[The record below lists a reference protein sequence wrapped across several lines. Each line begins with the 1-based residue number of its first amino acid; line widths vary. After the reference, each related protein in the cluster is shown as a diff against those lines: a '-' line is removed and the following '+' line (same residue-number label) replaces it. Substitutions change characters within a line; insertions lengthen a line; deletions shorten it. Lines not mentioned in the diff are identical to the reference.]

1 MRPAVGAVVGHEG
14 EMGGRAMRRLC
25 VLTVLALTVSPAVFA
40 QSYRHGRVR
49 HVEEGVS
56 IQRATETGAEEATA
70 NLPFLPGDR
79 VWTDQS
85 GRAEFQFAGGS
96 LLRLDSASKLDYV
109 AHDDGRD
116 ERIVLRLWSGA
127 LFLHLRDRRDGPFEV
142 ETPGGVVTTGNRG
155 VIRLDVQSGE
165 TRVSVYEGEASLDGA
180 QPVRL
185 RAGERV
191 YARRGEIEEGPTQF
205 DRTEGDE
212 FAAWDDSRQE
222 QTAYA
227 ANRQEA
233 LPDDV
238 APYADELDRHG
249 AWYYE
254 TEVGHVW
261 RPYVA
266 AGWQPYSDGRWIW
279 TVFGW
284 TWVPYE
290 SWGWAVSHYGRWGFT
305 PALGWYWIPGATWA
319 PAWVSWAAGGDYVGW
334 CPLGY
339 RDRPVLVYDR
349 LGRGTRGH
357 AVPRVGTSVAEAPWI
372 YLRRGDV
379 GARDLARRRVRLDG
393 NSVQQVRVLESAQAR
408 LTRDLVVTEAPPA
421 AVARAVPRNTS
432 SRPQMSD
439 TVPEMRGDPMTTIP
453 VVRRRGRPI
462 DGRQDPA
469 LPTESGSVV
478 GAPSGAI
485 QRFGGVSGRTDTA
498 ASTPLTPVPAPRAP
512 HPTDVRSGQRR
523 AEDGAEAGAVS
534 RRGRSADVEAR
545 TPDRPV
551 REREAVVRER
561 GDAPSADREVLRP
574 MFGGLGRQRSEGR
587 DGAQPRDGGGQADD
601 GGWARRRGD
610 SSGERRGG
618 GEAQGRR
625 GGDSGEVRRGG
636 VEARPAGSAV
646 REREAAPRRSDPP
659 PRHEPQAQAQ
669 PRREAPP
676 PPPAA
681 AARRERKGSDQ

>member
-1 MRPAVGAVVGHEG
+1 
-14 EMGGRAMRRLC
+14 MRRLW

-56 IQRATETGAEEATA
+56 IQRATETGSEEATV

-79 VWTDQS
+79 VWTDGG

-142 ETPGGVVTTGNRG
+142 ETPGGVITTGNRG
-155 VIRLDVQSGE
+155 VVRLDVQSGE

-180 QPVRL
+180 QPVRI
-185 RAGERV
+185 RAGERL
-191 YARRGEIEEGPTQF
+191 YARRGEVEEGPTQF

-212 FAAWDDSRQE
+212 FAEWNDARQE

-238 APYADELDRHG
+238 APYADELDRYG

-266 AGWQPYSDGRWIW
+266 AGWQPYSNGRWTW
-279 TVFGW
+279 SVFGW

-290 SWGWAVSHYGRWGFT
+290 SWGWAVSHYGRWGFA
-305 PALGWYWIPGATWA
+305 PALGWYWIPGATWS

-349 LGRGTRGH
+349 IGRGTRGH
-357 AVPRVGTSVAEAPWI
+357 AVARGGTSVAETPWT
-372 YLRRGDV
+372 YVRRGDV
-379 GARDLARRRVRLDG
+379 FARDLSRRRIQLDG

-421 AVARAVPRNTS
+421 AVARAVPRGAS

-453 VVRRRGRPI
+453 VARRRGRPV
-462 DGRQDPA
+462 DGRDDPA
-469 LPTESGSVV
+469 LPAESGSVV

-485 QRFGGVSGRTDTA
+485 QRFGSTSGATGRGDAA
-498 ASTPLTPVPAPRAP
+498 ASTPLVPVPAARAA

-523 AEDGAEAGAVS
+523 AEDPAETGAIA
-534 RRGRSADVEAR
+534 RRGRSAEVEAR

-551 REREAVVRER
+551 REREGVVRER
-561 GDAPSADREVLRP
+561 EGASEAEREVLRP
-574 MFGGLGRQRSEGR
+574 MFRGLGRQRTEGR
-587 DGAQPRDGGGQADD
+587 EAAPPRDGGGQAEE

-610 SSGERRGG
+610 AAERHGG
-618 GEAQGRR
+618 SEAEGRH
-625 GGDSGEVRRGG
+625 GGDSGQGRARGG
-636 VEARPAGSAV
+636 VEARPAGSA
-646 REREAAPRRSDPP
+646 REREAAPRQSTPP
-659 PRHEPQAQAQ
+659 PRPEPQAQAQ
-669 PRREAPP
+669 PRHEAA

-681 AARRERKGSDQ
+681 AARRRKDQ

>member
-1 MRPAVGAVVGHEG
+1 
-14 EMGGRAMRRLC
+14 MRRLC
-25 VLTVLALTVSPAVFA
+25 VLTVLALTVPPTVFA

-56 IQRATETGAEEATA
+56 IQRATETGAEEATV

-79 VWTDQS
+79 VWTDGG

-155 VIRLDVQSGE
+155 VVRIDVQSGE

-180 QPVRL
+180 QPVRM
-185 RAGERV
+185 RAGERL
-191 YARRGEIEEGPTQF
+191 YARRGEVEEGPTQF

-212 FAAWDDSRQE
+212 FAEWDDRRQE

-227 ANRQEA
+227 VNRQEA
-233 LPDDV
+233 LPDDI

-266 AGWQPYSDGRWIW
+266 SGWQPYSNGRWTW
-279 TVFGW
+279 SVFGW

-290 SWGWAVSHYGRWGFT
+290 PWGWAVSHYGRWGFT

-319 PAWVSWAAGGDYVGW
+319 PAWVSWAVGGDYVGW

-339 RDRPVLVYDR
+339 RDRPVLIYDR
-349 LGRGTRGH
+349 FGRGNRGH
-357 AVPRVGTSVAEAPWI
+357 AVPRGGTSVAETPWI

-379 GARDLARRRVRLDG
+379 GARDLTRRRVRLDG
-393 NSVQQVRVLESAQAR
+393 GSMQQVRVLESAQAR
-408 LTRDLVVTEAPPA
+408 LTRDLAVTEAPPA
-421 AVARAVPRNTS
+421 SVARAVPRGGS

-439 TVPEMRGDPMTTIP
+439 TVPEMRGDPMTQIP
-453 VVRRRGRPI
+453 VVRRRGRSLE
-462 DGRQDPA
+462 GREDPA
-469 LPTESGSVV
+469 LPAESGSVV

-485 QRFGGVSGRTDTA
+485 QRFGGVSGRGDAA
-498 ASTPLTPVPAPRAP
+498 ASTPLNPVPAPRAA

-523 AEDGAEAGAVS
+523 AEDGAEAGAIS
-534 RRGRSADVEAR
+534 RRSRDVEAR

-551 REREAVVRER
+551 REREGVARER
-561 GDAPSADREVLRP
+561 GGASEAEREVLRP

-587 DGAQPRDGGGQADD
+587 EAAPPRDGGGQAED

-610 SSGERRGG
+610 GGERRGG
-618 GEAQGRR
+618 GDAEGRR
-625 GGDSGEVRRGG
+625 GGESGQGHRG
-636 VEARPAGSAV
+636 VEARPAGTS
-646 REREAAPRRSDPP
+646 REREAAPRQPNPP
-659 PRHEPQAQAQ
+659 PRREPQAQAE
-669 PRREAPP
+669 PRREAPA

-681 AARRERKGSDQ
+681 AARRRRDQ

>member
-1 MRPAVGAVVGHEG
+1 
-14 EMGGRAMRRLC
+14 MRRLC
-25 VLTVLALTVSPAVFA
+25 LLTVLALTVSPAVYA

-79 VWTDQS
+79 VWTDGG

-96 LLRLDSASKLDYV
+96 LLRLDGASKLDYV

-116 ERIVLRLWSGA
+116 DRIVLRLWSGA
-127 LFLHLRDRRDGPFEV
+127 LFLHLRDRGDGPFEV

-155 VIRLDVQSGE
+155 VVRIDVQSGE
-165 TRVSVYEGEASLDGA
+165 TRVSVYEGEATLDGA
-180 QPVRL
+180 QPVRV
-185 RAGERV
+185 RAGERL
-191 YARRGEIEEGPTQF
+191 YARRGEVEEGPTQF
-205 DRTEGDE
+205 DRAEGDE
-212 FAAWDDSRQE
+212 FAEWDDGRQE
-222 QTAYA
+222 QSAYA
-227 ANRQEA
+227 ANRQDA
-233 LPDDV
+233 LPEDI

-266 AGWQPYSDGRWIW
+266 SSWQPYSNGRWTW
-279 TVFGW
+279 SVFGW

-290 SWGWAVSHYGRWGFT
+290 SWGWAPSHYGRWGFK

-357 AVPRVGTSVAEAPWI
+357 AVPRGGTSVAETPWT
-372 YLRRGDV
+372 YVRRGDV
-379 GARDLARRRVRLDG
+379 FARDLARRRVQLDG

-421 AVARAVPRNTS
+421 VARAVPRGTS

-453 VVRRRGRPI
+453 VVRRRGRPV
-462 DGRQDPA
+462 DGREDPTGLA
-469 LPTESGSVV
+469 ESGSVV
-478 GAPSGAI
+478 GAPSGAV
-485 QRFGGVSGRTDTA
+485 QRFGGAAGRGDAA
-498 ASTPLTPVPAPRAP
+498 ASTPLTPVPAARAP

-523 AEDGAEAGAVS
+523 TEEGAEAGAIA

-551 REREAVVRER
+551 RERDGVARER
-561 GDAPSADREVLRP
+561 GGSSDADREVLRP

-587 DGAQPRDGGGQADD
+587 EAAPRDGGGQAED

-610 SSGERRGG
+610 GGERRGG
-618 GEAQGRR
+618 DDAEARRGRDGSGEGRR
-625 GGDSGEVRRGG
+625 GGAD
-636 VEARPAGSAV
+636 ARPAGAA
-646 REREAAPRRSDPP
+646 REREAAPRPSNPEPRREPP
-659 PRHEPQAQAQ
+659 AQAQ

-676 PPPAA
+676 PPPDA
-681 AARRERKGSDQ
+681 AARHPRKRSDQ

>member
-1 MRPAVGAVVGHEG
+1 
-14 EMGGRAMRRLC
+14 MRRLG

-56 IQRATETGAEEATA
+56 IQRATETGSEEATV

-79 VWTDQS
+79 VWTDGG

-142 ETPGGVVTTGNRG
+142 ETPGGVITTGNRG
-155 VIRLDVQSGE
+155 VLRIDVQSGE
-165 TRVSVYEGEASLDGA
+165 TRVSVFEGEATLEGA
-180 QPVRL
+180 QPIRV

-191 YARRGEIEEGPTQF
+191 YARRGEVEEGPTQF
-205 DRTEGDE
+205 DRAEGDE
-212 FAAWDDSRQE
+212 FAEWDDGRQE

-266 AGWQPYSDGRWIW
+266 AGWQPYSNGRWTW
-279 TVFGW
+279 SVFGW

-319 PAWVSWAAGGDYVGW
+319 PAWVSWAVGGDYVGW

-349 LGRGTRGH
+349 PGYGTRGH
-357 AVPRVGTSVAEAPWI
+357 AVARGATSVAETPWI

-379 GARDLARRRVRLDG
+379 GARDLTRRRVQLDG
-393 NSVQQVRVLESAQAR
+393 SAAQQVRILETAQAR
-408 LTRDLVVTEAPPA
+408 LTRDLAVTDA
-421 AVARAVPRNTS
+421 AAMARAVPRNTS

-439 TVPEMRGDPMTTIP
+439 TVPEMRGDALTQIP
-453 VVRRRGRPI
+453 IARRRGRPA
-462 DGRQDPA
+462 DGRDDLPA
-469 LPTESGSVV
+469 ESGSVV
-478 GAPSGAI
+478 GAPSGAV
-485 QRFGGVSGRTDTA
+485 QRFGSSGGATPRGDAA
-498 ASTPLTPVPAPRAP
+498 ASTPLVPVPAPRAA

-523 AEDGAEAGAVS
+523 AEEAAETGAVV

-551 REREAVVRER
+551 RDHENVAREREGVARER
-561 GDAPSADREVLRP
+561 EGASDAEREVLRP
-574 MFGGLGRQRSEGR
+574 MFRGLGRQRTEGR
-587 DGAQPRDGGGQADD
+587 EAGPPRDG
-601 GGWARRRGD
+601 
-610 SSGERRGG
+610 S
-618 GEAQGRR
+618 EAEGRR
-625 GGDSGEVRRGG
+625 GGDSGQGRTRGG
-636 VEARPAGSAV
+636 AEAHPAGTA
-646 REREAAPRRSDPP
+646 REREAAPRQSNPT
-659 PRHEPQAQAQ
+659 PRPEPQAQAQ
-669 PRREAPP
+669 PRQEAA

-681 AARRERKGSDQ
+681 AARRRRDQ

>member
-1 MRPAVGAVVGHEG
+1 
-14 EMGGRAMRRLC
+14 MGGTMRRLW
-25 VLTVLALTVSPAVFA
+25 VLTVLALTASPAGFA
-40 QSYRHGRVR
+40 QSYQHGRVR

-56 IQRATETGAEEATA
+56 IQRATETGSEEATV

-79 VWTDQS
+79 VWTDGG

-96 LLRLDSASKLDYV
+96 LLRLDNASKLDYV
-109 AHDDGRD
+109 AHDEGRD

-142 ETPGGVVTTGNRG
+142 ETPGGVITTGNRG
-155 VIRLDVQSGE
+155 VLRIDVQSGE

-180 QPVRL
+180 QPVRV
-185 RAGERV
+185 RAGERL
-191 YARRGEIEEGPTQF
+191 YARRGEVEEGPTQF
-205 DRTEGDE
+205 DRSEGDE
-212 FAAWDDSRQE
+212 FAEWNDGRQE

-266 AGWQPYSDGRWIW
+266 AGWQPYSNGRWTW
-279 TVFGW
+279 SVFGW

-339 RDRPVLVYDR
+339 RDRAVLVYDR
-349 LGRGTRGH
+349 LGRGTHGH
-357 AVPRVGTSVAEAPWI
+357 ALPRGGTSVSGAPWI

-379 GARDLARRRVRLDG
+379 GARDLSRRRVQLDG
-393 NSVQQVRVLESAQAR
+393 SAVQQVRILETAQAR
-408 LTRDLVVTEAPPA
+408 LTRDFAVTDA
-421 AVARAVPRNTS
+421 AAMARAVPRNTS

-439 TVPEMRGDPMTTIP
+439 TVPEMRGDPMTQIP
-453 VVRRRGRPI
+453 TARRRGRPA
-462 DGRQDPA
+462 DGRDELPA
-469 LPTESGSVV
+469 ESGSVV
-478 GAPSGAI
+478 GAPSGAV
-485 QRFGGVSGRTDTA
+485 QRFGSSGGATGRGDAA
-498 ASTPLTPVPAPRAP
+498 ASTPLVPVPAARAA

-523 AEDGAEAGAVS
+523 AEEAPETGAIV

-551 REREAVVRER
+551 REREGVARER
-561 GDAPSADREVLRP
+561 EGASDAEREVLRP
-574 MFGGLGRQRSEGR
+574 MFRGLGRQRTESREAGP
-587 DGAQPRDGGGQADD
+587 PRDGG
-601 GGWARRRGD
+601 
-610 SSGERRGG
+610 
-618 GEAQGRR
+618 EAEGRR
-625 GGDSGEVRRGG
+625 GGDSGQGRARGG
-636 VEARPAGSAV
+636 AEARPAGSA
-646 REREAAPRRSDPP
+646 REREAAPRQSSPP
-659 PRHEPQAQAQ
+659 PRPEPQAQAEPRHQ
-669 PRREAPP
+669 PPP

-681 AARRERKGSDQ
+681 PPRPDP

>member
-1 MRPAVGAVVGHEG
+1 
-14 EMGGRAMRRLC
+14 MRRLC
-25 VLTVLALTVSPAVFA
+25 LLTVLALTVSPAVFA

-79 VWTDQS
+79 VWTDS
-85 GRAEFQFAGGS
+85 GGRAEFQFAGGS

-142 ETPGGVVTTGNRG
+142 ETPGGVVTAGNRG
-155 VIRLDVQSGE
+155 VVRIDVQSGE

-180 QPVRL
+180 QPVRV
-185 RAGERV
+185 RAGERL
-191 YARRGEIEEGPTQF
+191 YARRGEVEEGPTQF
-205 DRTEGDE
+205 DRSEGDE
-212 FAAWDDSRQE
+212 FAEWDDRRRE

-227 ANRQEA
+227 GNRHEA
-233 LPDDV
+233 LPEDV

-261 RPYVA
+261 RPYVGS
-266 AGWQPYSDGRWIW
+266 GWQPYSNGRWTW
-279 TVFGW
+279 SVFGW

-290 SWGWAVSHYGRWGFT
+290 SWGWAVSHYGRWGFR
-305 PALGWYWIPGATWA
+305 PALGWYWIPGAHWA

-349 LGRGTRGH
+349 LGRGNRGH
-357 AVPRVGTSVAEAPWI
+357 AVPRGGTSVAETPWT
-372 YLRRGDV
+372 YVRRGDV
-379 GARDLARRRVRLDG
+379 FARDLARRRVHLDG
-393 NSVQQVRVLESAQAR
+393 NSVQQVRVLETAQAR

-421 AVARAVPRNTS
+421 AVARAVPRGVS

-439 TVPEMRGDPMTTIP
+439 TVPEMRGDPMTSIP
-453 VVRRRGRPI
+453 VVRRRGRPV
-462 DGRQDPA
+462 DGREDPTGFA
-469 LPTESGSVV
+469 ESGSVT
-478 GAPSGAI
+478 GAPSGAV
-485 QRFGGVSGRTDTA
+485 QRFGGASGRGDAA
-498 ASTPLTPVPAPRAP
+498 ASTPLTPVPAARVP

-523 AEDGAEAGAVS
+523 AEDGAEAGVA

-545 TPDRPV
+545 TPDRPI
-551 REREAVVRER
+551 RERDGVARER
-561 GDAPSADREVLRP
+561 GGASEADREVLRP

-587 DGAQPRDGGGQADD
+587 EAPPREGSAQADD
-601 GGWARRRGD
+601 GGWGRRRGE
-610 SSGERRGG
+610 GAERRGG
-618 GEAQGRR
+618 SDAEARRGRDGGEGRR
-625 GGDSGEVRRGG
+625 G
-636 VEARPAGSAV
+636 VEARPTGAA
-646 REREAAPRRSDPP
+646 REREAAPRPSNPA
-659 PRHEPQAQAQ
+659 PRREPQAQAQ
-669 PRREAPP
+669 PRRESAPP
-676 PPPAA
+676 PDA
-681 AARRERKGSDQ
+681 AARRHRRGSDQ